1 MHSPHAAFIFR
12 ELHRQ
17 DLRSFAEQQ
26 RLVKL
31 ACAGKPC
38 ANANAATP
46 HAVLAFVHRLTAF
59 MPFSTSERQPAP
71 SPATAADAPASV
83 IAP

>member
-1 MHSPHAAFIFR
+1 MHSPHAAFLFR

-17 DLRSFAEQQ
+17 ELLSFAEQQ

-31 ACAGKPC
+31 ACSGKSCPRPHE
-38 ANANAATP
+38 ATAI
-46 HAVLAFVHRLTAF
+46 AVLALVHRLTAF
-59 MPFSTSERQPAP
+59 MPLSVPERQPATSSPTSPDAHEP
-71 SPATAADAPASV
+71 S

>member
-1 MHSPHAAFIFR
+1 MHSPHAAFLFR

-17 DLRSFAEQQ
+17 ELLSFADQQ

-31 ACAGKPC
+31 ACAGTPCPKPHE
-38 ANANAATP
+38 ATAI
-46 HAVLAFVHRLTAF
+46 AVLAFVHRLTAF
-59 MPFSTSERQPAP
+59 MPSSVPERRSATLSPTAP
-71 SPATAADAPASV
+71 DAQAPF